1 MTREQIIPG
10 LGLTASEFQNI
21 ENFQKSKNSAVLTI
35 MFTDIQGFTALTEER
50 GETYVH
56 ALRSEHD
63 AIISECVERGGSG
76 IVLKYIGDA
85 VMAVFSEPTSAVERA
100 LEIQRKLRAFNEAH
114 PEYEDLKVRIGLHM
128 GQTVLEN
135 KMHVDLFG
143 RHVNKA
149 SRIEGLASGGQV
161 FISYPVFDSV
171 KSWLIENAEM
181 GYVNHGLYSLKGI
194 QKPEEIFEVFNAGM
208 TVPRAPKKGRARLD
222 RPWLAIVA
230 GALIGLVVFGI
241 VYFGRTPR
249 GIAPAAGMADS
260 EPLAVKTA
268 TDSAAQVAS
277 EPAASSA
284 EPAATPATK
293 AAPAT
298 DLAPAPVPAP
308 DVYFISLN
316 ALEPILDLEMPLALA
331 KVEGSDN
338 TKQSLL
344 SIMPGKHLIHYAV
357 SDMVFYFFEFEVKA
371 GKNMIPAKFV
381 RSELPNAQI
390 NLTLQKNEKNEDGRS
405 VKSDYF
411 YYRKGSLDKVAV
423 SASLDL
429 SVKASAASP
438 EITRFEI
445 TYSLSLNGKVAAED
459 TLTVDSPM
467 NVSESTRSEPIVL
480 FKDQYHSYSLRY
492 IVRNESIQV
501 NADAGFVEFP

>member
-149 SRIEGLASGGQV
+149 SRIEGLAAGGQV

-181 GYVNHGLYSLKGI
+181 SYVNHGLYSLKGI

-208 TVPRAPKKGRARLD
+208 TVPRA
-222 RPWLAIVA
+222 
-230 GALIGLVVFGI
+230 
-241 VYFGRTPR
+241 
-249 GIAPAAGMADS
+249 
-260 EPLAVKTA
+260 
-268 TDSAAQVAS
+268 
-277 EPAASSA
+277 
-284 EPAATPATK
+284 
-293 AAPAT
+293 
-298 DLAPAPVPAP
+298 
-308 DVYFISLN
+308 
-316 ALEPILDLEMPLALA
+316 
-331 KVEGSDN
+331 
-338 TKQSLL
+338 L
-344 SIMPGKHLIHYAV
+344 S
-357 SDMVFYFFEFEVKA
+357 
-371 GKNMIPAKFV
+371 
-381 RSELPNAQI
+381 
-390 NLTLQKNEKNEDGRS
+390 TS
-405 VKSDYF
+405 V
-411 YYRKGSLDKVAV
+411 
-423 SASLDL
+423 
-429 SVKASAASP
+429 
-438 EITRFEI
+438 
-445 TYSLSLNGKVAAED
+445 
-459 TLTVDSPM
+459 
-467 NVSESTRSEPIVL
+467 
-480 FKDQYHSYSLRY
+480 
-492 IVRNESIQV
+492 
-501 NADAGFVEFP
+501 